1 MKFSISIP
9 RPHLH
14 SIIYRILSEAADVG
28 GKDLVLHLQNPLNF
42 NFKGDSVS
50 EMITSEIGFLTHTHT
65 RAHPLPYN
73 YSTCL
78 YLLITVDNERSL

>member
-14 SIIYRILSEAADVG
+14 STIYQILSEAADVG
-28 GKDLVLHLQNPLNF
+28 GKDVVLHLQNPLNF
-42 NFKGDSVS
+42 NGDSVS
-50 EMITSEIGFLTHTHT
+50 EMITSEIGFHTHT
-65 RAHPLPYN
+65 LPYN